1 MDCVTSIKEE
11 RARKALENKMKEQ
24 WDSVT
29 SRLSSLERENQ
40 NLRNIIEIQVEEM
53 TALRARFTALQEDLR
68 NRYPASPQPSLRAMS
83 VALSPLSGTGSLE
96 LARGNGECE
105 RVIDNAFRRVSMQGV
120 LRQVEVE
127 EQTGK
132 SPSVQ

>member
-1 MDCVTSIKEE
+1 
-11 RARKALENKMKEQ
+11 
-24 WDSVT
+24 
-29 SRLSSLERENQ
+29 
-40 NLRNIIEIQVEEM
+40 M

-68 NRYPASPQPSLRAMS
+68 NRYPASPQPSLCLRAMS

-120 LRQVEVE
+120 LRQVE
-127 EQTGK
+127 EQTGEEPF
-132 SPSVQ
+132 STVR